1 MRENSGRRDSC
12 QRYFVRPL
20 LRRKWDWSS
29 SQYAG
34 KGTAD
39 FESCIDTGLGKW
51 LASVEQRYADK
62 DVDMDLGRQA
72 HFATLDTL
80 GEIAFGQPLGF
91 VENNADQGNFL
102 KINEAMLPI
111 LLTISNYSPVFK
123 LTTIWPFKYLL
134 PRVGDAVGLGA
145 VLR

>member
-1 MRENSGRRDSC
+1 
-12 QRYFVRPL
+12 
-20 LRRKWDWSS
+20 
-29 SQYAG
+29 
-34 KGTAD
+34 
-39 FESCIDTGLGKW
+39 
-51 LASVEQRYADK
+51 
-62 DVDMDLGRQA
+62 MDLGRQA
-72 HFATLDTL
+72 HFAALDTL
-80 GEIAFGQPLGF
+80 GEIAFGRPLGF
-91 VENNADQGNFL
+91 VENNADQGSFL